1 MKSNIRSLSIFLPA
15 YNESENISKSV
26 NALIRAIPDS
36 ISFEL
41 IVVDDGSTDSTP
53 QIVRNLIKN
62 NDKIR
67 LIRHRK
73 NMGYGS
79 AIATGLRASK
89 KEWIFFA
96 DSDAQ
101 FDYRQIK
108 KFINASNNYD
118 MVIGY
123 REKRADPFVR
133 KLNSNI
139 YNLCVK
145 IIYRFWV
152 KDVNCAFKLV
162 KREVYENIK
171 PIGSKGAL
179 VSAEII
185 IKAKRKKY
193 NILELPVRHLPRKK
207 GVQTGANIK
216 VILRSF
222 KEIIILRSYL

>member
-26 NALIRAIPDS
+26 NALIKSIPEN
-36 ISFEL
+36 IIYEL

-53 QIVRNLIKN
+53 QIVRNLIRN

-133 KLNSNI
+133 KLNSSI

-162 KREVYENIK
+162 RREVYESIK

-222 KEIIILRSYL
+222 KEIIKLRSYL

>member
-222 KEIIILRSYL
+222 KEIIKLRSYL

>member
-26 NALIRAIPDS
+26 NALIKAIPSD

-41 IVVDDGSTDSTP
+41 IVVDDGSIDSTP

-89 KEWIFFA
+89 KDWIFFA

-101 FDYRQIK
+101 FDYRQIR

-123 REKRADPFVR
+123 REKRADPYVR

-162 KREVYENIK
+162 RREVYESIK

-222 KEIIILRSYL
+222 KEIIKLRSYL

>member
-26 NALIRAIPDS
+26 NALIKSIPEN
-36 ISFEL
+36 IIYEL

-89 KEWIFFA
+89 KDWIFFA

-185 IKAKRKKY
+185 IKAKREKY

-222 KEIIILRSYL
+222 KEIIKLRSYL

>member
-26 NALIRAIPDS
+26 NALIKAIPNG

-62 NDKIR
+62 NERIR

-89 KEWIFFA
+89 KDWIFFA
-96 DSDAQ
+96 DSDGQ
-101 FDYRQIK
+101 FDYKQIK
-108 KFINASNNYD
+108 KFINSVNGFQ

-123 REKRADPFVR
+123 REKRADPYVR

-152 KDVNCAFKLV
+152 KDVNCAFKLM

-222 KEIIILRSYL
+222 KEIIKLRSYL

>member
-1 MKSNIRSLSIFLPA
+1 MSVFLPA

-26 NALIRAIPDS
+26 NALIKAIPEN

-41 IVVDDGSTDSTP
+41 IVVDDGSTDDTP
-53 QIVRNLIKN
+53 EIVRALGKT
-62 NDKIR
+62 NDRIR
-67 LIRHRK
+67 LVRHRK
-73 NMGYGS
+73 NMGYGA

-89 KEWIFFA
+89 KDWIFFA
-96 DSDAQ
+96 DSDGQ
-101 FDYRQIK
+101 FDYKQIK
-108 KFINASNNYD
+108 KFINASNGYQ

-133 KLNSNI
+133 KLNSSI

-152 KDVNCAFKLV
+152 RDVNCAFKLM
-162 KREVYENIK
+162 KREVYQNIK

-207 GVQTGANIK
+207 GSQTGANIK

-222 KEIIILRSYL
+222 KEIIKLRSYL

>member
-1 MKSNIRSLSIFLPA
+1 VKSNIRSLSIFLPA

-26 NALIRAIPDS
+26 NALIKSIPEN
-36 ISFEL
+36 IIYEL

-53 QIVRNLIKN
+53 QIVRNLIRN

-123 REKRADPFVR
+123 REKRADPYVR

-162 KREVYENIK
+162 RREVYESIK

-222 KEIIILRSYL
+222 KEIIKLRSYL

>member
-26 NALIRAIPDS
+26 NALIKSIPEN
-36 ISFEL
+36 IIYEL

-53 QIVRNLIKN
+53 QIVRNLIRN

>member
-26 NALIRAIPDS
+26 NALIKSIPEN
-36 ISFEL
+36 IIYEL

-53 QIVRNLIKN
+53 QIVRNLIRN

-123 REKRADPFVR
+123 REKRADPYVR

-162 KREVYENIK
+162 RREVYESIK

-222 KEIIILRSYL
+222 KEIIKLRSYL

>member
-26 NALIRAIPDS
+26 NALIKAIPSD

-41 IVVDDGSTDSTP
+41 IVVDDGSIDSTP

-89 KEWIFFA
+89 KDWIFFA
-96 DSDAQ
+96 DSDGQ
-101 FDYRQIK
+101 FDYKQIK
-108 KFINASNNYD
+108 KFINSVNGYQ

-123 REKRADPFVR
+123 REKRADPYVR

-145 IIYRFWV
+145 IIYRFRV
-152 KDVNCAFKLV
+152 KDVNCAFKLM

-222 KEIIILRSYL
+222 KEIIKLRSYL